1 MRGRSSALEGWLAV
15 AWAPYSRRSEMFAR
29 ELGGQLHC
37 VHYLKFQSK
46 PHAPFKYILQA
57 VKTLRI
63 LVRHRPAAVHV
74 QNPPYV
80 CGLVVHAYCRLFGAR
95 FVIEHHS
102 AAFGEAWRHQLPL
115 TKFIVRRAKVNI
127 VTSDHWAELIESWG
141 GTALV
146 MYDPFLDLP
155 EGRPYPM
162 GDGFNVAF
170 LSTFAPDEPVDEV
183 LVAASQLPD
192 VNFYI
197 TGAEHKRLEGGYR
210 EATENVTFTGF
221 LDSNGE
227 YLGLLRGADAAM
239 VLTTR
244 DHTLQ
249 LAGCEA
255 LAVGTPLITSDFDY
269 LRGLF
274 RGGTVFVPNTA
285 EGIKAGVEAMVAD
298 VARLRSEVPEA
309 RRVGQVEWQERL
321 AALNA
326 MVWSENGGDAP
337 PEPAETGD
345 GTEVEQQKGVA
356 S

>member
-1 MRGRSSALEGWLAV
+1 MKVRSSSETRNWLAV

-29 ELGGQLHC
+29 ELGGPLHC

-46 PHAPFKYILQA
+46 PHAPLKYLLQA
-57 VKTLRI
+57 IATFRL
-63 LVRHRPAAVHV
+63 LVRERPDAVHV
-74 QNPPYV
+74 QNPPNF
-80 CGLVVHAYCRLFGAR
+80 CGLVVHVYCRLFGAR

-102 AAFGEAWRHQLPL
+102 AAFDGAWRHLLPL
-115 TKFIVRRAKVNI
+115 TKFVVRKAVVNI

-146 MYDPFLDLP
+146 MYDPFLELP
-155 EGRPYPM
+155 EGKPYPLE
-162 GDGFNVAF
+162 DGFNVAF
-170 LSTFAPDEPVDEV
+170 LATFAPDEPVDEV
-183 LVAASQLPD
+183 LAAAARLPE

-197 TGAEHKRLEGGYR
+197 TGAEHKRVAGGYR

-227 YLGLLRGADAAM
+227 YLGLIRGADAAV

-274 RGGTVFVPNTA
+274 LGGTVFVPNTA
-285 EGIKAGVEAMVAD
+285 EGIRAGVETMVENSNQ
-298 VARLRSEVPEA
+298 LKGEVPEA
-309 RRVGQVEWQERL
+309 RRLGQDEWRKKLARL
-321 AALNA
+321 LS
-326 MVWSENGGDAP
+326 MVWSSED
-337 PEPAETGD
+337 
-345 GTEVEQQKGVA
+345 EVEGSKELAQAGEQKGER

>member
-1 MRGRSSALEGWLAV
+1 MSSSSSSPQGWLAV

-29 ELGGQLHC
+29 ELGGPLHC

-46 PHAPFKYILQA
+46 PHAPFKYLLQA

-63 LVRHRPAAVHV
+63 LVRERPAAVHV
-74 QNPPYV
+74 QNPPNF
-80 CGLVVHAYCRLFGAR
+80 CALVVHWYCLLFGAR

-102 AAFGEAWRHQLPL
+102 AAFGDEWRHLLPL

-127 VTSDHWAELIESWG
+127 VTSDHWADLIESWG
-141 GTALV
+141 GTPLV

-155 EGRPYPM
+155 EGKPYPM
-162 GDGFNVAF
+162 RDGFNIAF

-183 LVAASQLPD
+183 LEAAAQMPQ
-192 VNFYI
+192 VNVYI
-197 TGAEHKRLEGGYR
+197 TGAEHKRIEGGYR
-210 EATENVTFTGF
+210 EATDNVVFTGF

-274 RGGTVFVPNTA
+274 LGGTVFIPNTA
-285 EGIKAGVEAMVAD
+285 EGIRAGMEAMFEESG
-298 VARLRSEVPEA
+298 RLRAEVPEA
-309 RRVGQVEWQERL
+309 RRRGQVEWQQRL
-321 AALNA
+321 EALNR
-326 MVWSENGGDAP
+326 MVWSAEGVEQKSM
-337 PEPAETGD
+337 EPAEVG
-345 GTEVEQQKGVA
+345 EKKGGL

>member
-1 MRGRSSALEGWLAV
+1 
-15 AWAPYSRRSEMFAR
+15 MFAR
-29 ELGGQLHC
+29 ELGGPLHC

-57 VKTLRI
+57 VKTFRI
-63 LVRHRPAAVHV
+63 LVRERPAAVHV
-74 QNPPYV
+74 QNPPLF
-80 CGLVVHAYCRLFGAR
+80 CGLVVHWYCLLFGAR

-102 AAFGEAWRHQLPL
+102 AAFGDAWRHLLPL

-127 VTSDHWAELIESWG
+127 VTSDHWADLIESWG
-141 GTALV
+141 GNALV
-146 MYDPFLDLP
+146 MHDPFLDLP
-155 EGRPYPM
+155 QGKPYPM
-162 GDGFNVAF
+162 EDGFNVAF

-183 LVAASQLPD
+183 LEAAARLPD
-192 VNFYI
+192 VNVYI
-197 TGAEHKRLEGGYR
+197 TGADHKRLEGGYR
-210 EATENVTFTGF
+210 DATENVTFTGF

-255 LAVGTPLITSDFDY
+255 FAVGTPLITSDYPY

-274 RGGTVFVPNTA
+274 PGGTVFVPNTA
-285 EGIKAGVEAMVAD
+285 DGIEAGIEAMVQERF
-298 VARLRSEVPEA
+298 RLRAEVPEA
-309 RRVGQVEWQERL
+309 RRLGQVEWQKRL
-321 AALNA
+321 AALNR
-326 MVWSENGGDAP
+326 MVWPSERDVERST
-337 PEPAETGD
+337 EPAGLGE
-345 GTEVEQQKGVA
+345 QKGGL